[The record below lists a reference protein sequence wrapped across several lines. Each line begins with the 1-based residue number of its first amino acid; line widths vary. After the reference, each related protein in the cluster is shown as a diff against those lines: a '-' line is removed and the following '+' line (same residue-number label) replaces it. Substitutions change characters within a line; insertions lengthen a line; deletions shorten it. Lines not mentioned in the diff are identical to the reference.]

1 MGETIKQLKGFQYA
15 PILDLNMGYYTMR
28 LFTASKDMKLI
39 VTGFGKFRYNSI
51 PMGMC
56 ASGDIFQAKI
66 EKLLSYIEGVRTYS
80 TKKYY

>member
-39 VTGFGKFRYNSI
+39 VTGFGKFRYNST

-56 ASGDIFQAKI
+56 ASVDIFQAKI
-66 EKLLSYIEGVRTYS
+66 ENYS
-80 TKKYY
+80 VILKALEHIATINYY